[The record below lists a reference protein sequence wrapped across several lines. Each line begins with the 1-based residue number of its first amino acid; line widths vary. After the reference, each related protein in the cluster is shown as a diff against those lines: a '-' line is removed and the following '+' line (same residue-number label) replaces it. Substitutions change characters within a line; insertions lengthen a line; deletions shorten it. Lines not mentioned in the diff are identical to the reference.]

1 MLWREKM
8 DILNLVNK
16 LEELFS
22 QGRSLPFTHNVVI
35 NEDQMIDLID
45 QMRISIPEEIKRSQ
59 QILAQRDR
67 ILAQAK
73 DEHDRMIEI
82 ANEKREQLISSHEIS
97 IEAQNRA
104 KQIISQAQT
113 EAEVIKQEA
122 DKYALE
128 SLKKLEIE
136 MERSMAQVRNGIK
149 ALDYNNSEK
158 SDKQNSNE

>member
-1 MLWREKM
+1 M

-22 QGRSLPFTHNVVI
+22 QGRSFPFTHNVMI

-73 DEHDRMIEI
+73 DEHDRMLEI
-82 ANEKREQLISSHEIS
+82 ANEKREQLISSHEIMA
-97 IEAQNRA
+97 EANNRA

-113 EAEVIKQEA
+113 EADVIKQEA

-136 MERSMAQVRNGIK
+136 MDRVQAQVKNGIK
-149 ALDYNNSEK
+149 ALQYHPDDPDNQNN
-158 SDKQNSNE
+158 NG

>member
-1 MLWREKM
+1 M

-22 QGRSLPFTHNVVI
+22 QGRSFPFTHNVMI

-73 DEHDRMIEI
+73 DEHDRMLEI
-82 ANEKREQLISSHEIS
+82 ANEKREQLISAHEIS
-97 IEAQNRA
+97 VEATNRA
-104 KQIISQAQT
+104 KQIISQAQPV
-113 EAEVIKQEA
+113 AEVIKQEA

-128 SLKKLEIE
+128 CLKKLEIE
-136 MERSMAQVRNGIK
+136 MERSMAQVKNGIK
-149 ALDYNNSEK
+149 ALQYNPDDPDN
-158 SDKQNSNE
+158 QNNNG

>member
-1 MLWREKM
+1 M

-45 QMRISIPEEIKRSQ
+45 QMRISIPEEVKRSQ

-67 ILAQAK
+67 MLAQAK
-73 DEHDRMIEI
+73 DEYDRMIEI
-82 ANEKREQLISSHEIS
+82 ANEKREQLISSHEIT
-97 IEAQNRA
+97 IEAQNRS

-136 MERSMAQVRNGIK
+136 MDRVMAQVRNGIK
-149 ALDYNNSEK
+149 ALDYNPSDSDNSSE
-158 SDKQNSNE
+158 

>member
-1 MLWREKM
+1 M

-22 QGRSLPFTHNVVI
+22 QGRSFPFTHNVMI

-67 ILAQAK
+67 ILARAK
-73 DEHDRMIEI
+73 DEHDRMLEI
-82 ANEKREQLISSHEIS
+82 ANEKREQLISAHEIS
-97 IEAQNRA
+97 VEATNRA

-113 EAEVIKQEA
+113 EADVIKQEA

-136 MERSMAQVRNGIK
+136 MDRVQAQVKNGIK
-149 ALDYNNSEK
+149 ALQYNPDDPDN
-158 SDKQNSNE
+158 QNNNG

>member
-1 MLWREKM
+1 M

-22 QGRSLPFTHNVVI
+22 QGRSFPFTHNVMI
-35 NEDQMIDLID
+35 NEDQMIDRID

-73 DEHDRMIEI
+73 DEHDRMLEI
-82 ANEKREQLISSHEIS
+82 ANEKREQLISAHEIS
-97 IEAQNRA
+97 VEATNRA

-113 EAEVIKQEA
+113 EADVIKQEA

-136 MERSMAQVRNGIK
+136 MDRVQAQVKNGIK
-149 ALDYNNSEK
+149 ALQYNPDDPDN
-158 SDKQNSNE
+158 QNNNG

>member
-1 MLWREKM
+1 M

-22 QGRSLPFTHNVVI
+22 QGRSFPFTHNVI
-35 NEDQMIDLID
+35 LNEDQMIDLID
-45 QMRISIPEEIKRSQ
+45 QMRISIPEEIKRAQ

-73 DEHDRMIEI
+73 DEHDRMLEI
-82 ANEKREQLISSHEIS
+82 ANEKREQLISAHEIS
-97 IEAQNRA
+97 TEAQNRA

-149 ALDYNNSEK
+149 ALEYNP
-158 SDKQNSNE
+158 DDPDDQNSNE

>member
-1 MLWREKM
+1 M

-45 QMRISIPEEIKRSQ
+45 QMRSSIPEEIKRSQ

-122 DKYALE
+122 DKY
-128 SLKKLEIE
+128 
-136 MERSMAQVRNGIK
+136 
-149 ALDYNNSEK
+149 Y
-158 SDKQNSNE
+158 SDC

>member
-1 MLWREKM
+1 M

-128 SLKKLEIE
+128 RKKKLEIE

-149 ALDYNNSEK
+149 ALDYNNSEE
-158 SDKQNSNE
+158 SDNQNSNE

>member
-1 MLWREKM
+1 M

-22 QGRSLPFTHNVVI
+22 QGRSLPFTHNVII

-59 QILAQRDR
+59 QIIAQRDR

-73 DEHDRMIEI
+73 DEHDRMMEI
-82 ANEKREQLISSHEIS
+82 ANEKREQLISAHEIS
-97 IEAQNRA
+97 VEASNRA

-122 DKYALE
+122 DKYALA
-128 SLKKLEIE
+128 SLKKLELE
-136 MERSMAQVRNGIK
+136 MERSIAQVRNCIK
-149 ALDYNNSEK
+149 TLEYNPDDPDNH
-158 SDKQNSNE
+158 SNNE

>member
-1 MLWREKM
+1 M

-16 LEELFS
+16 IEELFS

-73 DEHDRMIEI
+73 DEHDRMLEI
-82 ANEKREQLISSHEIS
+82 AFDG
-97 IEAQNRA
+97 AG
-104 KQIISQAQT
+104 T
-113 EAEVIKQEA
+113 
-122 DKYALE
+122 
-128 SLKKLEIE
+128 KKLMLSAAARFLAKE
-136 MERSMAQVRNGIK
+136 
-149 ALDYNNSEK
+149 
-158 SDKQNSNE
+158 

>member
-1 MLWREKM
+1 M

-113 EAEVIKQEA
+113 ESEVIKQEA

-149 ALDYNNSEK
+149 ALSYEPDEPDSENK
-158 SDKQNSNE
+158 NE

>member
-1 MLWREKM
+1 M

-22 QGRSLPFTHNVVI
+22 QGRSVPFTHNVVI

-82 ANEKREQLISSHEIS
+82 ANEKREQLISSHEIT

-113 EAEVIKQEA
+113 ESEVIKQEA

-136 MERSMAQVRNGIK
+136 MDRVMAQVRNGIK
-149 ALDYNNSEK
+149 ALDYNPDDPEAN
-158 SDKQNSNE
+158 NNE

>member
-1 MLWREKM
+1 M

-22 QGRSLPFTHNVVI
+22 QGRSVPFTHNVVI

-82 ANEKREQLISSHEIS
+82 ANEKREQLISSHEIT

-113 EAEVIKQEA
+113 ESEVIKQEA

-136 MERSMAQVRNGIK
+136 MDRVMQQVRNGIK
-149 ALDYNNSEK
+149 ALDYNPDEPDEDN
-158 SDKQNSNE
+158 NE

>member
-1 MLWREKM
+1 M
-8 DILNLVNK
+8 DILNLVNI
-16 LEELFS
+16 LEELFR
-22 QGRSLPFTHNVVI
+22 QGRSFPFTHNVMI

-73 DEHDRMIEI
+73 DEHDRMLEI
-82 ANEKREQLISSHEIS
+82 ANEKREQLISAHEIS
-97 IEAQNRA
+97 VEATNRA

-113 EAEVIKQEA
+113 EADVIKQEA

-136 MERSMAQVRNGIK
+136 MDRVQAQVKNGIK
-149 ALDYNNSEK
+149 ALQYNPDDPDN
-158 SDKQNSNE
+158 QNNNG

>member
-1 MLWREKM
+1 M

-82 ANEKREQLISSHEIS
+82 ANEKREQLISSHEVS

-113 EAEVIKQEA
+113 ESEVIKQEA

-136 MERSMAQVRNGIK
+136 MDRVMAQVRNGIK
-149 ALDYNNSEK
+149 ALDYNNNPDETDNSSE
-158 SDKQNSNE
+158 

>member
-1 MLWREKM
+1 M

-45 QMRISIPEEIKRSQ
+45 QMRISIPEEIKRAQ

-149 ALDYNNSEK
+149 ALDYNNSEE
-158 SDKQNSNE
+158 SDNQNSNE

>member
-1 MLWREKM
+1 M

-59 QILAQRDR
+59 QILAQRHR
-67 ILAQAK
+67 SLAQAK

-128 SLKKLEIE
+128 SLTKLEIE

-149 ALDYNNSEK
+149 ALDYNNSEE
-158 SDKQNSNE
+158 SDNQNSNE

>member
-1 MLWREKM
+1 M

-45 QMRISIPEEIKRSQ
+45 QMRISIPEEIKRAQ

-136 MERSMAQVRNGIK
+136 MERSIAQVRNGIK
-149 ALDYNNSEK
+149 ALDYNNSEG
-158 SDKQNSNE
+158 SDNQNSNE

>member
-1 MLWREKM
+1 M

-149 ALDYNNSEK
+149 ALSYD
-158 SDKQNSNE
+158 SDDQDSSNSNE

>member
-1 MLWREKM
+1 M

-22 QGRSLPFTHNVVI
+22 QGRSFPFTHNVI
-35 NEDQMIDLID
+35 LNEDQMIDLID

-73 DEHDRMIEI
+73 DEHDRMLEI
-82 ANEKREQLISSHEIS
+82 ANEKREQLISSHEITT
-97 IEAQNRA
+97 EANNRA

-113 EAEVIKQEA
+113 EAEVIKREA

-149 ALDYNNSEK
+149 ALQYNPDEPDEQPKDNG
-158 SDKQNSNE
+158 

>member
-1 MLWREKM
+1 M

-136 MERSMAQVRNGIK
+136 MERSIAQVRNGIK
-149 ALDYNNSEK
+149 ALDYNNSEE
-158 SDKQNSNE
+158 SDNQNSIE

>member
-1 MLWREKM
+1 M

-22 QGRSLPFTHNVVI
+22 QGRSVPFTHNVVI

-82 ANEKREQLISSHEIS
+82 ANEKREQLISSHEIT

-104 KQIISQAQT
+104 KQIVSQAQT
-113 EAEVIKQEA
+113 ESEVIKQEA

-136 MERSMAQVRNGIK
+136 MDRVMQQVRNGIK
-149 ALDYNNSEK
+149 ALDYN
-158 SDKQNSNE
+158 SDETDDANNE

>member
-1 MLWREKM
+1 M

-22 QGRSLPFTHNVVI
+22 QGRSFPFTHNVMI

-73 DEHDRMIEI
+73 DEHDRMLEI
-82 ANEKREQLISSHEIS
+82 ANEKREQLISAHEIS
-97 IEAQNRA
+97 VEATNRA

-113 EAEVIKQEA
+113 EADVIKQEA

-136 MERSMAQVRNGIK
+136 MERSIAQVRNGIK
-149 ALDYNNSEK
+149 TLQYDPDQPDDK
-158 SDKQNSNE
+158 SDSNE

>member
-1 MLWREKM
+1 M

-113 EAEVIKQEA
+113 ESEVIKREA

-136 MERSMAQVRNGIK
+136 MDRVMAQVRNGIK
-149 ALDYNNSEK
+149 ALDYNPDNP
-158 SDKQNSNE
+158 DDSNT

>member
-1 MLWREKM
+1 M

-97 IEAQNRA
+97 TEAQNRA

-149 ALDYNNSEK
+149 ALSYD
-158 SDKQNSNE
+158 SDDTDNQNSSE

>member
-1 MLWREKM
+1 M

-22 QGRSLPFTHNVVI
+22 QGRSLPFTHNVII

-73 DEHDRMIEI
+73 DEHDRMMEI
-82 ANEKREQLISSHEIS
+82 ANEKREQLISAHEIS
-97 IEAQNRA
+97 VEASNRA

-113 EAEVIKQEA
+113 EADVIKQEA
-122 DKYALE
+122 DKYALA

-136 MERSMAQVRNGIK
+136 MERSIAQVRNGIK
-149 ALDYNNSEK
+149 TLEYNPDDPDNR
-158 SDKQNSNE
+158 NNNE

>member
-1 MLWREKM
+1 M

-97 IEAQNRA
+97 LEATNRA

-149 ALDYNNSEK
+149 ALDYNNSETP
-158 SDKQNSNE
+158 DDQNNNE